1 MPCARAASGYAVAM
15 DPRQAAIDAETE
27 RLRGV
32 FLRIRLL
39 AQARGLDIPTAGDAA
54 VREGLVEPKD
64 WALVRG
70 AIRDQPDQP

>member
-1 MPCARAASGYAVAM
+1 MPAPAAPGYAGAM
-15 DPRQAAIDAETE
+15 DPRRAAIDAETE

-32 FLRIRLL
+32 FLRVRLL

-64 WALVRG
+64 WALIHE
-70 AIRDQPDQP
+70 AIRDQSEQP